1 MHVDVVDRLLAAFF
15 PWVATT
21 RVPILVHACAPRPMS
36 ACRYHREVPAA
47 ESMGAVPCVRLD
59 ATCEVSIDASR
70 RWELAFRPY
79 VHMEPWTVRIAV
91 AKITHSLI
99 GTAYHPH
106 TIDMFGWRDI
116 SYI

>member
-1 MHVDVVDRLLAAFF
+1 M
-15 PWVATT
+15 
-21 RVPILVHACAPRPMS
+21 PILVHVCAPHPMS

-70 RWELAFRPY
+70 VWELAFCPY
-79 VHMEPWTVRIAV
+79 VHMHGAMDSIAV